1 MRKNQQKKWARKIKT
16 FYASVN
22 TSSVEQLVLPSKE
35 SNVCA
40 LESKIGYESQA
51 LLKPSENG
59 ELSIERTF
67 AKEQVESRQPRMRSI
82 LPVGIR
88 HGDLV
93 SIDQQSCCE

>member
-1 MRKNQQKKWARKIKT
+1 MRKNQQKKWARKSKT

-59 ELSIERTF
+59 ELSIE
-67 AKEQVESRQPRMRSI
+67 
-82 LPVGIR
+82 GIF
-88 HGDLV
+88 
-93 SIDQQSCCE
+93 SEK